1 MRIYIV
7 RHGVTALNQ
16 SAVRQSRDGFLSDD
30 GIQQARAL
38 SEKLSELTIDSIF
51 TSPYPRARQ
60 TADIIS
66 AKVKQLQVQ
75 ESEYLAEV
83 RYPSEVVGKPKDDPR
98 SVRIL
103 ETVHAH
109 YGEEGW
115 RYSDEET
122 FEEFSGRAH
131 TVLDYIAKTGF
142 QNVVVV
148 SHERFIRVLVGVI
161 LLGREFTPSIFRI
174 VRKNLYVSNTGV
186 TICEQ
191 WKNEG
196 GPWRIITLNDHSHI
210 TKLSHSTEA
219 PKPDGL

>member
-1 MRIYIV
+1 MRLYIV
-7 RHGVTALNQ
+7 RHGVTELNQ
-16 SAVRQSRDGFLSDD
+16 SNIRQSREGYLSQE
-30 GIQQARAL
+30 GIAQARAL
-38 SEKLSELTIDSIF
+38 SDKLSELTIDSIF

-66 AKVKQLQVQ
+66 AKVKQLLVQ

-83 RYPSEVVGKPKDDPR
+83 RLPSEMIGKPKDDPH

-103 ETVHAH
+103 DSIQAH

-122 FEEFSGRAH
+122 FEEFSERAH
-131 TVLDYIAKTGF
+131 TVLDYISKTGF
-142 QNVVVV
+142 ENVVIV

-161 LLGREFTPSIFRI
+161 LLGREFTPGVFRV
-174 VRKNLYVSNTGV
+174 VRKNLYISNSGI
-186 TICEQ
+186 TICDQ

-196 GPWRIITLNDHSHI
+196 GLWRLITLNDHSHI
-210 TKLSHSTEA
+210 IKGAVHNSPQHENT
-219 PKPDGL
+219 

>member
-16 SAVRQSRDGFLSDD
+16 GNVRQSREGFLSPD
-30 GIQQARAL
+30 GIEQARAL
-38 SEKLSELTIDSIF
+38 AEKLSELTIDSIF

-66 AKVKQLQVQ
+66 AKVKQLLVQ
-75 ESEYLAEV
+75 ESEYLTEV

-103 ETVHAH
+103 EEVHAH
-109 YGEEGW
+109 FGEPGW

-122 FEEFSGRAH
+122 FDEFVERARV
-131 TVLDYIAKTGF
+131 VLDYIAKTGF

-148 SHERFIRVLVGVI
+148 SHERFIRVLVGYI
-161 LLGREFTPSIFRI
+161 LLGKEFTPDVFRV

-186 TICEQ
+186 SICEQ
-191 WKNEG
+191 WGGEQ
-196 GPWRIITLNDHSHI
+196 GPWRVITLNDHSHI
-210 TKLSHSTEA
+210 TGLSHKA
-219 PKPDGL
+219 VLPDAV

>member
-1 MRIYIV
+1 MRLYIV
-7 RHGVTALNQ
+7 RHGVTELNQ
-16 SAVRQSRDGFLSDD
+16 SNIRQSREGYLSQE

-38 SEKLSELTIDSIF
+38 SDKLSELTIDSIF

-66 AKVKQLQVQ
+66 AKVKQLLVQ

-83 RYPSEVVGKPKDDPR
+83 RLPSDMIGKPKDDPH

-103 ETVHAH
+103 ESIQTH

-122 FEEFSGRAH
+122 FEEFSERAH
-131 TVLDYIAKTGF
+131 TVLDYISKTGF
-142 QNVVVV
+142 ENVVIV

-161 LLGREFTPSIFRI
+161 LLGREFTPGVFRV
-174 VRKNLYVSNTGV
+174 VRKNLYISNSGI

-196 GPWRIITLNDHSHI
+196 GLWRLITLNDHSHI
-210 TKLSHSTEA
+210 LKGVQHNSPQHENV
-219 PKPDGL
+219 